1 MSSIYYVVMLLELK
15 IENFGIIE
23 ELRVRPGPGLN
34 VMTGETGAGKSL
46 LLTALDTVLGAR
58 AGAGLVHSGSHR
70 AVVEALFDLGALPV
84 VRTMLQEKGLEIRDS
99 YLELRREI
107 SADGRGRPFING
119 APTTLAVVRSLAGH
133 LLEVHGQHEHQ
144 RILDPE
150 QHLDSLDLFAGTME
164 LRAVVAELY
173 HRFTHLRNK
182 LRTVTLEAGERERRL
197 DFLKFALD
205 DIESFEPR
213 EGEFEELQ
221 QEKALGQ
228 NSGRLFQDLCA
239 AYSALREEDH
249 SILDRLATVLD
260 LLGRHDHL
268 LSGIEEHLSAANES
282 VYSLEAM
289 ADFLRGQK
297 DRLNFSP
304 ERLEDIEDRITGYQR
319 LHKKYGGSTQA
330 VLHNQERYLGEL
342 ASIEMSEEELDQ
354 LQSRLQVTASELLET
369 AEDLSRRRRAVVS
382 HLEEQIAEE
391 LAQLGMAGARIKVAI
406 SREVDPDARADAGRN
421 QKYMIHEKGLDR
433 VEFLLAANAGESLQP
448 LRKVASGGELSRI
461 TLALKSIFFAHR
473 PTGTV
478 VFDEV
483 DAGVGGEV
491 AHTIGNRLKRLSGQ
505 SQVLVVTHLH
515 QIASLA
521 DQHFS
526 IRKRSMAGRT
536 ATGVQRLH
544 GEARLKE
551 MARMLGGESSGKM
564 VIEHARELLA
574 RNRSVAS

>member
-1 MSSIYYVVMLLELK
+1 MLLELR

-23 ELRVRPGPGLN
+23 DLRIRPGHGLN

-58 AGAGLVHSGSHR
+58 AGGGLVR
-70 AVVEALFDLGALPV
+70 AGAPRASIEALFDVSQVPQIRELLAVKKVEL
-84 VRTMLQEKGLEIRDS
+84 RDS
-99 YLELRREI
+99 DLELRREI
-107 SADGRGRPFING
+107 SADGRGRAYING
-119 APTTLAVVRSLAGH
+119 TPTTLTVVRSLAGH

-150 QHLDSLDLFAGTME
+150 QHLDSLDLFAGTTE
-164 LRAVVAELY
+164 LRAQIAELY
-173 HRFTHLRNK
+173 HCYNHLRNR
-182 LRTVTLEAGERERRL
+182 LRTVTLEADERERRL

-213 EGEFEELQ
+213 DGEFEELQ
-221 QEKALGQ
+221 QERALGQ
-228 NSGRLFQDLCA
+228 NSGRLFEDLCA

-249 SILDRLATVLD
+249 SILDRLATVLE
-260 LLGRHDHL
+260 LLERHSQL
-268 LSGIEEHLSAANES
+268 LSGIEEHIGQANEG
-282 VYSLEAM
+282 VYSLEAL

-304 ERLEDIEDRITGYQR
+304 ERLEDIQDRIAGYQR
-319 LHKKYGGSTQA
+319 LHKKYGGSTA
-330 VLHNQERYLGEL
+330 TVLNHQERYLREL
-342 ASIEMSEEELDQ
+342 TSIEMSEEDMEQ
-354 LQSRLQVTASELLET
+354 LQIRLQLTANDLFEQ
-369 AEDLSRRRRAVVS
+369 AEDLSRRRRSVIA

-391 LAQLGMAGARIKVAI
+391 LAELGMPGARIKVCV
-406 SREVDPDARADAGRN
+406 SREVDPDAEPNAERR
-421 QKYMIHEKGLDR
+421 QRYMIHEKGLDR
-433 VEFLLAANAGESLQP
+433 VEFLLGANAGEALQP

-526 IRKRSMAGRT
+526 IRKRASGGRT
-536 ATGVQRLH
+536 STGVQRLQ

-564 VIEHARELLA
+564 VMEHARELLSGD
-574 RNRSVAS
+574 RSVAS